1 MPRAGLS
8 PDRVVTEAAELA
20 DEVGLDQLT
29 LAALATRLGV
39 RQPSLY
45 KHVASLDALHRLIS
59 MRGKAELAEVVGRAA
74 IGRARDDALVA
85 MAYAWRAW
93 ALAHPG
99 RYQAAER
106 GASPGDVEHEAVSRR
121 TIDVI
126 RAVMAGYSLDDDDT
140 IDAIRAFRAA
150 LHGFVSLEAN
160 YGFAFPQDIDRSFDR
175 LVRTLVAALSSWN
188 DVPPEK
194 LPSSIRV

>member
-1 MPRAGLS
+1 MPRAGLN
-8 PDRVVTEAAELA
+8 PDLVVTEAADLA

-93 ALAHPG
+93 ALEHPG

-106 GASPGDVEHEAVSRR
+106 GAIPGDVEHEEVSRR

-126 RAVMAGYSLDDDDT
+126 RAAMGGYDLDDDDT
-140 IDAIRAFRAA
+140 IDAIRAYRAA

-160 YGFAFPQDIDRSFDR
+160 YGFAFPRNIDRSFDR
-175 LVRTLVAALSSWN
+175 LVHTLVAALSSWN
-188 DVPPEK
+188 DVPQEK
-194 LPSSIRV
+194 LPT

>member
-1 MPRAGLS
+1 MPRAGLN

-59 MRGKAELAEVVGRAA
+59 MRGKTELAEVVGRAA

-106 GASPGDVEHEAVSRR
+106 GASPGDAEHEAVSRR
-121 TIDVI
+121 TIEVI
-126 RAVMAGYSLDDDDT
+126 RAVMAGYGLDDDDT

-160 YGFAFPQDIDRSFDR
+160 DGFAFP
-175 LVRTLVAALSSWN
+175 RTSTAA
-188 DVPPEK
+188 
-194 LPSSIRV
+194 SIAWSGRW